1 MSEFIKS
8 SSAFRDG
15 NYWIFSS
22 ILLAIFI
29 TTSSP
34 YNYLIAI
41 TQGFPDVSSYL
52 KIAQT
57 QDYYAFYLLSQ
68 DIQLHHL
75 ERWPIHV
82 LIGKIA
88 LLTQWDI
95 WAAYK
100 STVLVCLFLATILIA
115 NLKCSTLQKL
125 AYLALVIFSPYTF
138 RIYYGV
144 PAMLSDCIFYICIIG
159 FSVAIIN
166 HHFFLITLFA
176 LFACLCRQTGVMLIP
191 ILLVYAY
198 QKKISFAYI
207 SASLISV
214 LFGFIFIKS
223 STYFLFQPTE
233 NAYLSRVLLGI
244 FYWAAGAPH
253 LSEFSDFIGRFI
265 LMILTLTPL
274 LIIVNKVKKS
284 DWFYI
289 LGFCLILLQPLLGGP
304 IITGGNIDRLAIYGL
319 PILGLVLINQPISQK
334 QLVLFIALVIAC
346 SFHPHLTVL
355 QKLDFNREAYI
366 FLVLIAACISCAIW
380 IKKNIL
386 TKPVGVIS

>member
-1 MSEFIKS
+1 MSNFIKTS
-8 SSAFRDG
+8 GILSEG
-15 NYWIFSS
+15 IYWLYSS

-29 TTSSP
+29 TTSAP
-34 YNYLIAI
+34 YDYLMSI
-41 TQGFPDVSSYL
+41 TQGFVDVNSYL

-57 QDYYAFYLLSQ
+57 QDYNAFYLLSQ

-82 LIGKIA
+82 LVGKITS
-88 LLTQWDI
+88 LSKWDI
-95 WAAYK
+95 WVVYK
-100 STVLVCLFLATILIA
+100 SVIFLCLFLATILIA
-115 NLKCSTLQKL
+115 NLKCSTTQKL
-125 AYLALVIFSPYTF
+125 AYLTLVIFNPYTF

-144 PAMLSDCIFYICIIG
+144 PAMLTDCIFYVCIIG

-176 LFACLCRQTGVMLIP
+176 LFACLSRQTGVMLIP

-198 QKKISFAYI
+198 QKKIPFAYI

-214 LFGFIFIKS
+214 VLGFFFIKY
-223 STYFLFQPTE
+223 STYLLFQPTE
-233 NAYLSRVLLGI
+233 NAYFSRVLLGG
-244 FYWAAGAPH
+244 FYWAMGTPH
-253 LSEFSDFIGRFI
+253 LSEFFDFIGRFI

-319 PILGLVLINQPISQK
+319 PILGLILINQPISQK

-366 FLVLIAACISCAIW
+366 FLVLIAAFISCAIW

-386 TKPVGVIS
+386 TKPVGVSS

>member
-1 MSEFIKS
+1 MSDFIKPRG
-8 SSAFRDG
+8 AFRDG
-15 NYWIFSS
+15 SYWIYSS

-34 YNYLIAI
+34 YNYLIAL
-41 TQGFPDVSSYL
+41 TQGFADVNSYL
-52 KIAQT
+52 KIAQA
-57 QDYYAFYLLSQ
+57 QDYNSFYLLSQ

-82 LIGKIA
+82 LVGKITS
-88 LLTQWDI
+88 LSKWDI
-95 WAAYK
+95 WVVYK
-100 STVLVCLFLATILIA
+100 SAILICIFLATILIA
-115 NLKCSTLQKL
+115 NLKCSTPQKL
-125 AYLALVIFSPYTF
+125 AYLTLVMFNPYTF

-144 PAMLSDCIFYICIIG
+144 PAMLSDCIFYVCIIG
-159 FSVAIIN
+159 FSVAIVN

-176 LFACLCRQTGVMLIP
+176 LFACLSRQTGVMLIP

-198 QKKISFAYI
+198 QKKISFAYL
-207 SASLISV
+207 SASLIFV

-233 NAYLSRVLLGI
+233 NAYLGRVLLGI

-253 LSEFSDFIGRFI
+253 LSEFFDFIGRFI

-274 LIIVNKVKKS
+274 LIIVNKVKNS

-304 IITGGNIDRLAIYGL
+304 MITGGNIDRLAIYGL
-319 PILGLVLINQPISQK
+319 PLLGLILINRHICLK
-334 QLVLFIALVIAC
+334 QLILFIVLVIAC

-355 QKLDFNREAYI
+355 QKLDFNREAYV
-366 FLVLIAACISCAIW
+366 FLVLIAACISCVIW

-386 TKPVGVIS
+386 TKPVGVSS